1 MSKSSELSLE
11 QQFSI
16 RSFEH
21 QVKDMNHAQTQE
33 FLVNLYTQMMM
44 QENSYKVAPDRLQ
57 IFLVNPNPDRP
68 QPKPAQT
75 NPHS

>member
-16 RSFEH
+16 RSFQH
-21 QVKDMNHAQTQE
+21 QVKDMNQAQAQE

-44 QENSYKVAPDRLQ
+44 QENSYKNLLKHQWGMDEPSQQA
-57 IFLVNPNPDRP
+57 
-68 QPKPAQT
+68 A
-75 NPHS
+75 